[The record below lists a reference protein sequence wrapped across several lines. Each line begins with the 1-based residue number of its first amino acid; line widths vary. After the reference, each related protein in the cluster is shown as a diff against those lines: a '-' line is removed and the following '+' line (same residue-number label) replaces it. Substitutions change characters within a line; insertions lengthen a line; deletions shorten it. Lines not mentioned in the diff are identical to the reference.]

1 VEQTGTGTDD
11 GSGSAGKRE
20 PAGAENALD
29 TLLDELETT
38 PAVAS
43 VAATTA
49 VVTESVESASAVE
62 PTVEATAVTAPVTG
76 PAVAIAPKPVLRR
89 LSSTSSEAGAKPPVP
104 ERTPDL
110 QNKRMPP
117 PPPPR
122 TSSKSPV
129 ASPTTAGSAVG
140 APTSTPRGSV
150 SSLSTGGSPP
160 SRKGSL
166 TTVALSGYGKPPMPE
181 PPVAVA
187 TAHQQLPPPA
197 VPTAVATATRQE
209 QLEQRHQELL
219 KKQKALQEQY
229 TRLQQLQR
237 SQPPPDLLQLKKTGS
252 EGNLL
257 LKMGLSMSAAAPI
270 SGSLT
275 QLAAAVTTSATATA
289 ADENAAA
296 AAEKQRST
304 ANNKATAAST
314 TKMMTVSK
322 VYETDI
328 I

>member
-1 VEQTGTGTDD
+1 MEPTGTGT
-11 GSGSAGKRE
+11 GAGAGKCE

-29 TLLDELETT
+29 TLLDELQTT
-38 PAVAS
+38 ADAIAPVPAVA
-43 VAATTA
+43 
-49 VVTESVESASAVE
+49 
-62 PTVEATAVTAPVTG
+62 PTP
-76 PAVAIAPKPVLRR
+76 PAVPVAPKPVLRR
-89 LSSTSSEAGAKPPVP
+89 LSSTSSSAEAGGGGAKPPVP
-104 ERTPDL
+104 ERAPDL

-129 ASPTTAGSAVG
+129 ASPTAA
-140 APTSTPRGSV
+140 ACPPTTSPRGSV
-150 SSLSTGGSPP
+150 SGSPP
-160 SRKGSL
+160 GRKGSL
-166 TTVALSGYGKPPMPE
+166 TAATGKPAMPE
-181 PPVAVA
+181 P
-187 TAHQQLPPPA
+187 
-197 VPTAVATATRQE
+197 TRQE

-237 SQPPPDLLQLKKTGS
+237 AQPPPDLLQLKKTGS

-257 LKMGLSMSAAAPI
+257 MKMGLSMSAAAPI

-275 QLAAAVTTSATATA
+275 QLAAAAAAPQPSSVDDASGDNRSAATATA
-289 ADENAAA
+289 A
-296 AAEKQRST
+296 
-304 ANNKATAAST
+304 T
-314 TKMMTVSK
+314 TISK